1 MKNAQLAKI
10 IRKGSAKR
18 EAPNVNELESL
29 LLQISFAIMMVF
41 MMAYFLFRAEAKKE
55 QEEQLLELERQ
66 KLVIA
71 AEAADTASMARY
83 GLDMLVLTNSPSTS
97 GLKLLKGD
105 QLSDDTFIKGAFL
118 KAAQNGAKD
127 FSDTLSL
134 RREWIA
140 DVYNRAGLDAASVS
154 KASADWVNSVA
165 DDALARYEELI
176 RKIEYRAVAELQG
189 YWLKNPS
196 KIDDPKIAD
205 ILQKL
210 DTANEDS
217 RLLLVTELSTALRRY
232 GIERLQILA
241 GAEMLP

>member
-18 EAPNVNELESL
+18 KAPNVNELESL

-71 AEAADTASMARY
+71 AEAADAASMARY
-83 GLDMLVLTNSPSTS
+83 GLDILVLTNSPS

-140 DVYNRAGLDAASVS
+140 DVYNRAGIDAASVS

>member
-1 MKNAQLAKI
+1 MKNAQLAKL
-10 IRKGSAKR
+10 IRKGSDKR
-18 EAPNVNELESL
+18 NAADVSELEGL

-71 AEAADTASMARY
+71 VDAANAASMARY
-83 GLDMLVLTNSPSTS
+83 GLDVLSPTNQPFASTQ
-97 GLKLLKGD
+97 KLLSDD
-105 QLSDDTFIKGAFL
+105 QLSNDAFIKGAFL
-118 KAAQNGAKD
+118 KAVQNGAKD
-127 FSDTLSL
+127 FADPIAL

-140 DVYNRAGLDAASVS
+140 DVYKRADIDPTIVS
-154 KASADWVNSVA
+154 KTSADWVSTTA
-165 DDALARYEELI
+165 EDIIARYEESI
-176 RKIEYRAVAELQG
+176 RKIEYMAVAELQG

-205 ILQKL
+205 ILSKL
-210 DTANEDS
+210 DSASEEG

-232 GIERLQILA
+232 GFERLATLA

>member
-71 AEAADTASMARY
+71 AEAADAASMARY
-83 GLDMLVLTNSPSTS
+83 GLDMLVLTNSPS

-134 RREWIA
+134 RREWIS

>member
-71 AEAADTASMARY
+71 AEAADAASMARY
-83 GLDMLVLTNSPSTS
+83 GLDMLVLTNSPS

-140 DVYNRAGLDAASVS
+140 DVYNRAGIDAASVS